1 MKISISLCLVI
12 LLCAAQCKKEPI
24 VTPIV
29 LVPIDTIPAIR
40 VVGHTGLTALA
51 CPVSML
57 GDRLRFDHPHSGSSA
72 LQLS

>member
-51 CPVSML
+51 CPVSI
-57 GDRLRFDHPHSGSSA
+57 LR
-72 LQLS
+72 